1 MVLIETIKSLTDKKK
16 IQQKNVIK
24 SYQLL
29 ITLDK
34 NSIDHNF
41 DDFTELYSFIHTAI
55 CYYRIINNI
64 THLPMGSPSKKS
76 IKNNFE
82 DNGKISRKEVNTS
95 PSLNFQKPKNGS
107 KYPKKSNLL
116 AVENKSMVNQSS
128 SNSLF
133 QSKGP
138 NLKSLENTSISNK
151 EDSQSLNKTCSE
163 DEFSPSSLKIKK
175 KPTRNPIELVLNI
188 KKSYIKHLNSSF
200 SQGIHGGSKTSR
212 NKSTSFM
219 SLLKSS
225 PIRDHST
232 KSDSNEISKSTLNIL
247 MPLSFNDNNNIINNN
262 KSPLSSPKIKINL
275 NDLKNR
281 NQYSNENNLR
291 LTSPISAERKKSH
304 INLGKRE
311 IQTERQKSKQKIT
324 KIPKLL
330 LTMIKTNEPIMESIE
345 ELSHRERNENNEID
359 FRIQTNNLSFEPQIV
374 ILIFIT

>member
-1 MVLIETIKSLTDKKK
+1 MLIETIKSLTDKKK

-29 ITLDK
+29 ITLDQK
-34 NSIDHNF
+34 SIDHNF

-55 CYYRIINNI
+55 CYYRIVNNI
-64 THLPMGSPSKKS
+64 RHLPIESPAKKS

-82 DNGKISRKEVNTS
+82 DIGKISSKEVSTS
-95 PSLNFQKPKNGS
+95 PSSKFPKPKKES
-107 KYPKKSNLL
+107 KSPMKSNLL
-116 AVENKSMVNQSS
+116 TVENKSMVNQSS
-128 SNSLF
+128 SISLF

-138 NLKSLENTSISNK
+138 NLKSLGNTSISNK
-151 EDSQSLNKTCSE
+151 EDNQTLNKICSE
-163 DEFSPSSLKIKK
+163 DGFSPSSVKIKK
-175 KPTRNPIELVLNI
+175 IATRNPIELVLNI

-200 SQGIHGGSKTSR
+200 SHGIHGGSKTSS

-219 SLLKSS
+219 PLLKSS
-225 PIRDHST
+225 PVRDHSA
-232 KSDSNEISKSTLNIL
+232 KSDSNEISQSIL
-247 MPLSFNDNNNIINNN
+247 HMCMPLFLNDNNNIINNN

-281 NQYSNENNLR
+281 NQYSNR
-291 LTSPISAERKKSH
+291 LTSPISAERNKSH

-345 ELSHRERNENNEID
+345 ELSHREKNENNEID
-359 FRIQTNNLSFEPQIV
+359 TRNQTNDLIFEPQIV
-374 ILIFIT
+374 ILIFITEN